1 MSVKDLAFE
10 TLRVT
15 VDDQVL
21 TVTLDDTGNPLNL
34 FTWQR
39 MEELG
44 ELMSRLRDETAVR
57 AIVLTGSGRYFSG
70 GGSFDLF
77 ATLDTSESAER
88 IRRASRKLYK
98 DMLEVGQPIVCAV
111 NGPAIGAGCSL
122 LLLSDFAFASSTV
135 TLSDPHVRR
144 GLAAADGAA
153 IWTMFMGPIRA
164 KRFLLTGQ
172 ELTAAQAADLGM
184 FSVVCEPDETL
195 AQATAFARELAS
207 GARSRSRTRSRC
219 ATGTSA
225 RSSSRRMR
233 PASRS
238 RCWTSGAATTG
249 RPSRPSRRA
258 GHRCF
263 TGS

>member
-1 MSVKDLAFE
+1 MPVKDLAFE

-15 VDDQVL
+15 VDGQVL

-44 ELMSRLRDETAVR
+44 ELMSRLRDDTAVR
-57 AIVLTGSGRYFSG
+57 AVVLTGSGRYFSG

-88 IRRASRKLYK
+88 MRRASRKLYK

-111 NGPAIGAGCSL
+111 NGPAS
-122 LLLSDFAFASSTV
+122 
-135 TLSDPHVRR
+135 RR
-144 GLAAADGAA
+144 RPRSRANSPAA
-153 IWTMFMGPIRA
+153 P
-164 KRFLLTGQ
+164 
-172 ELTAAQAADLGM
+172 
-184 FSVVCEPDETL
+184 
-195 AQATAFARELAS
+195 
-207 GARSRSRTRSRC
+207 RSRSRTRSRC

-238 RCWTSGAATTG
+238 RCWTSGAATTT
-249 RPSRPSRRA
+249 RRSQPSRRA
-258 GHRCF
+258 GHRSSRDREEA
-263 TGS
+263 TGASHHRTFGKISKQ

>member
-1 MSVKDLAFE
+1 
-10 TLRVT
+10 
-15 VDDQVL
+15 
-21 TVTLDDTGNPLNL
+21 
-34 FTWQR
+34 

-44 ELMSRLRDETAVR
+44 ELMSRLRDEIAVR
-57 AIVLTGSGRYFSG
+57 AVVLTGSGRYFSG

-88 IRRASRKLYK
+88 MRRASRKLYK

-122 LLLSDFAFASSTV
+122 VLLSDFAFASSTV

-144 GLAAADGAA
+144 GLTAADGAA

-184 FSVVCEPDETL
+184 FTVVCDPDN
-195 AQATAFARELAS
+195 AVAGDRVRA
-207 GARSRSRTRSRC
+207 RTR
-219 ATGTSA
+219 
-225 RSSSRRMR
+225 RRR
-233 PASRS
+233 PARD
-238 RCWTSGAATTG
+238 RAHEVAVQPVHQRDLRADACGRLRARDAGLPEPRPPRGDRGLQGEG
-249 RPSRPSRRA
+249 RPPV
-258 GHRCF
+258 F